1 MWTILFG
8 SLAVLVMAALLLMP
22 IRIVLSWSGGLVQSR
37 LRFLGAS
44 YRMWE
49 RDLFARAARQE
60 AGQRRDTTKEL
71 DDGLLLLAQNLL
83 GMIDHRDTLMEA
95 VRAILKLAGESRKWW
110 RFEQGRIDVALGVGN
125 PALTG
130 MAHGALAALGG
141 ILTARWPQLTVSS
154 NPDFQR
160 WTFASSGELIFRA
173 RAWDVLWHV
182 LCLVATLPWRNL
194 WKMKRDLAYS

>member
-8 SLAVLVMAALLLMP
+8 SLAVLALVTLLLMP
-22 IRIVLSWSGGLVQSR
+22 IRLVLSWSGGLVQSG
-37 LRFLGAS
+37 LRFLGIS

-49 RDLFARAARQE
+49 RDLFAQTARQE
-60 AGQRRDTTKEL
+60 EGERRDTTKGKG
-71 DDGLLLLAQNLL
+71 DGLLILAENLL
-83 GMIDHRDTLMEA
+83 SMIDHRDTLMEA

-110 RFEQGRIDVALGVGN
+110 RFEQGRIDVAFGIGS

-141 ILTARWPQLTVSS
+141 ILTSRWPQLTVSS

-182 LCLVATLPWRNL
+182 LCLVATIPWRNL